1 MLAQPVAADDRFG
14 SYRASV
20 HYLAGERVR
29 QLTATSPRLWIAI
42 VLAVAL
48 AGCATRPAPDFG
60 GRWKP
65 VNRYSEAPNEIPLH
79 QSYVFYPSP
88 MDGTLKAMLT
98 RWTQDSNMKLDY
110 QHYSDFTLHQAVS
123 QIHTTSLPDAISQLN
138 SAYAGHGVV
147 IAREGEQIVVRSAVS
162 APSTANDTPA
172 VDAASK
178 SAHAP
183 KNDPAQSHSP
193 SASIA
198 DPGALPAATLAQ
210 ASGPSR

>member
-1 MLAQPVAADDRFG
+1 MTCCASLLQRCPTSHFDRYLSGHLISNNDRDEVRRSVLAGPVAADDRFG

-42 VLAVAL
+42 LLAVAL

-138 SAYAGHGVV
+138 SAY
-147 IAREGEQIVVRSAVS
+147 
-162 APSTANDTPA
+162 NNN
-172 VDAASK
+172 
-178 SAHAP
+178 
-183 KNDPAQSHSP
+183 KNE
-193 SASIA
+193 
-198 DPGALPAATLAQ
+198 
-210 ASGPSR
+210 